1 MADDVHE
8 MLDDS
13 MLIGSGFAEG
23 ECDILFSLLPASHCL
38 SSSIE
43 PKLVLRTLLLWHHVE
58 VCDRE
63 VRYKINSL

>member
-23 ECDILFSLLPASHCL
+23 ECDIGLSFLSPASLPL
-38 SSSIE
+38 SLFFYWAQASSE
-43 PKLVLRTLLLWHHVE
+43 DTFALAPCRSLWQRSE
-58 VCDRE
+58 VQ
-63 VRYKINSL
+63 N

>member
-23 ECDILFSLLPASHCL
+23 ECDIGLSFLSPACLPLSLFF
-38 SSSIE
+38 
-43 PKLVLRTLLLWHHVE
+43 
-58 VCDRE
+58 
-63 VRYKINSL
+63 Y